1 MIALY
6 LFVGFMVG
14 GTVGVVV
21 MCCFQVAKESE
32 RRTDQEKQ
40 NNDKEER

>member
-14 GTVGVVV
+14 GTVGVVT
-21 MCCFQVAKESE
+21 MCCFQAVKESE
-32 RRTDQEKQ
+32 RRTDEAK
-40 NNDKEER
+40 NHDKKE

>member
-14 GTVGVVV
+14 GTVGVMV
-21 MCCFQVAKESE
+21 MCCFQATKEGAWRE
-32 RRTDQEKQ
+32 HEEKK
-40 NNDKEER
+40 NEDKDE

>member
-14 GTVGVVV
+14 GTVGVVT
-21 MCCFQVAKESE
+21 MCCFQAVKESE
-32 RRTDQEKQ
+32 RRDYQEKQ
-40 NNDKEER
+40 NNDKKE